1 MKFAPQT
8 HILQDGRTLL
18 LREAEGADAPQVL
31 SYLNRVGGE
40 SDNLL
45 FGKDGFPMPVERER
59 AFLESQRK
67 EERSIM
73 LAGFVGEELV
83 SIASCDALIAR
94 ERVSH
99 RASLSVTV
107 RKEFW
112 GLGIGRKAMEA
123 LIAFARQ
130 AGLEVLQLEVRA
142 DNTRAVV
149 LYEHLGFEKLGLY
162 RNFMKVNGQGFDAW
176 YMNLYLDGPVLLPV
190 KEEDL
195 EACLSVIHS
204 AFATAAEEFSLT
216 RENCPAHTS
225 FLPFERL
232 RQAWE
237 EKQSIACFKESG
249 RVIGY
254 VAVAPQEDGS
264 FEVKHLAVLPEY
276 RHRGCGERLMA
287 WAETQ
292 ARQEGA
298 ALLKIGIIEESTV
311 LKAWYQKLGFQE
323 TGTHKFP
330 HLPFTVGFM
339 EKAIQ

>member
-1 MKFAPQT
+1 MKLAPQE
-8 HILQDGRTLL
+8 LWMKQGGRLL
-18 LREAEGADAPQVL
+18 LREAQGTDAGAVL
-31 SYLNRVGGE
+31 AYLNRVGGE

-45 FGKDGFPMPVERER
+45 FGKDGFPLPVERE
-59 AFLESQRK
+59 ASFLEGQRQ
-67 EERSIM
+67 EARSI
-73 LAGFVGEELV
+73 LVLGFAGEELV
-83 SIASCDALIAR
+83 CVASCDALTAR
-94 ERVSH
+94 ERVAH
-99 RASLSVTV
+99 RASVSLTV
-107 RKEFW
+107 ARDYW
-112 GLGIGRKAMEA
+112 GQGIGRGVMEA

-142 DNTRAVV
+142 DNTRAVA

-195 EACLSVIHS
+195 EACLSVIHG
-204 AFATAAEEFSLT
+204 AFATVAEEFSLT
-216 RENCPAHTS
+216 RENCPTHTS

-237 EKQSIACFKESG
+237 EKQSMACFKESG
-249 RVIGY
+249 RVVGY
-254 VAVAPQEDGS
+254 VAVAPQKDGS

-276 RHRGCGERLMA
+276 RHRGYGERLVA
-287 WAETQ
+287 WAEAQ

>member
-18 LREAEGADAPQVL
+18 LREAEAGDASQAL
-31 SYLNRVGGE
+31 AYLNRVGGE

-45 FGKDGFPMPVERER
+45 FGKDGFPLPVEQEA
-59 AFLESQRK
+59 AFLDRQRQ
-67 EERSIM
+67 EEKS
-73 LAGFVGEELV
+73 LLLVGFVGEELV

-142 DNTRAVV
+142 DNTRAVA
-149 LYEHLGFEKLGLY
+149 LYEHLGFEKMGLY

-237 EKQSIACFKESG
+237 ENQPMACFKESG